1 MITIIEKTK
10 DELEPRFGLARSKQR
25 EVYIREDLP
34 KWIKMSVILHEL
46 YHIDDDATNV
56 FWREI
61 KAIMSQLFM
70 TFFGGIGCIFMSL
83 SIKRLKF
90 YIQRIKNKK

>member
-10 DELEPRFGLARSKQR
+10 DDLGPKFGLSQPSQR
-25 EVYIREDLP
+25 KVYIRKDLP
-34 KWIKMSVILHEL
+34 KWIKMSVIVHEL
-46 YHIDDDATNV
+46 YHIDDKSKNV

-70 TFFGGIGCIFMSL
+70 TFFGGIGCVIMSL
-83 SIKRLKF
+83 STTRLKF
-90 YIQRIKNKK
+90 YITRFKNKE